1 MVKNN
6 LDAYLRLWTVEK
18 YLNSKRNLL
27 PVLLSLMEKFTVV
40 ERNKMAV
47 DAWTKINRL

>member
-18 YLNSKRNLL
+18 YLNLKRNLL
-27 PVLLSLMEKFTVV
+27 LALLSLMENFTVA

-47 DAWTKINRL
+47 DGLATINIL